1 MCLIKIR
8 NLSLKYEEYLFKNLN
23 LDINPR
29 DRIVIIGPSGSGKS
43 SLLKAILRQ
52 IKYEGKISFKEGV
65 KVSYMPQNLALLPHK
80 TVQQNIELPL
90 KIKKKIINISPK
102 LYQKFGLEK
111 HLNKYPKQLS
121 GGQAQRVS
129 LMRAIVDNCEVL
141 CIDEPLSKLD
151 QITKI
156 EMIDFFKENFQTNS
170 AVLYITHDLMEA
182 QKISTKIIVIN
193 KKITIINNEKKTM
206 KMDTL
211 LMNLIKNS
219 N

>member
-23 LDINPR
+23 LDINPQ

-52 IKYEGKISFKEGV
+52 IEYEGKISFKEGV

-182 QKISTKIIVIN
+182 QKIATKIIVIN

-211 LMNLIKNS
+211 LLNLIKNS